1 MTGLTPERIM
11 TRQTENQPVRNVDS
25 GDSRGSAEALG
36 SSLSFA
42 AAWSQAEERE
52 HADAIGGDASSI
64 DKLWRRHR
72 RWVAAILLAHKPRW
86 ADLDDLLQE
95 VAVAVV
101 RKISDVRDPRAVR
114 PWLRTVAVNVAAAA
128 ARSGARRAK
137 DIQSEDAFTPAFN
150 PVNEEREREM
160 AEGRTLL
167 ALAAELPEGYREP
180 LLLKAVHNLSYREI
194 GQIMG
199 LPETTIETRIAR
211 GRRQLRELAVGA
223 AMRPAAG
230 RADAAPEIKAE
241 IKSMGV
247 SESATDSAAGRI
259 KV

>member
-1 MTGLTPERIM
+1 M
-11 TRQTENQPVRNVDS
+11 RNVDS
-25 GDSRGSAEALG
+25 GDAGGGVGGEATG
-36 SSLSFA
+36 SSMSFA
-42 AAWSQAEERE
+42 AALSQVEERE
-52 HADAIGGDASSI
+52 HTEAIGGDAASI

-114 PWLRTVAVNVAAAA
+114 PWLRTVAVNVAAAS

-137 DIQSEDAFTPAFN
+137 DIQSDEAITPAIS
-150 PVNEEREREM
+150 PVNAEREREI
-160 AEGRTLL
+160 AEGRKLL

-194 GQIMG
+194 GQIMS

-223 AMRPAAG
+223 AMGPAAVRG
-230 RADAAPEIKAE
+230 SAAGELKAE
-241 IKSMGV
+241 IKSMNTRD
-247 SESATDSAAGRI
+247 SATDSVTGRI
-259 KV
+259 RA

>member
-1 MTGLTPERIM
+1 MVE
-11 TRQTENQPVRNVDS
+11 QTEKQPVRDL
-25 GDSRGSAEALG
+25 AEDALASVAREPLG
-36 SSLSFA
+36 SELSVA
-42 AAWSQAEERE
+42 SAMAREEEQE
-52 HADAIGGDASSI
+52 HAAAIGGDPASV

-95 VAVAVV
+95 VAVSLV

-114 PWLRTVAVNVAAAA
+114 PWLRTVAVNAAAAA

-137 DIQSEDAFTPAFN
+137 DVQRDDAAPELSRSASE
-150 PVNEEREREM
+150 NEQEI
-160 AEGRTLL
+160 AIGRHLL
-167 ALAAELPEGYREP
+167 ALAAEMPEGYREP
-180 LLLKAVHNLSYREI
+180 LLLKAIHNLSYREI

-211 GRRQLRELAVGA
+211 GRRQLRELAA
-223 AMRPAAG
+223 AASIRPG
-230 RADAAPEIKAE
+230 PAE
-241 IKSMGV
+241 INIP
-247 SESATDSAAGRI
+247 APTDPGARRI

>member
-1 MTGLTPERIM
+1 MANQTGAK
-11 TRQTENQPVRNVDS
+11 QTENQTVRNVGAD
-25 GDSRGSAEALG
+25 DTRGGVGEVATGA
-36 SSLSFA
+36 SLSFA
-42 AAWSQAEERE
+42 TAMSQAEERE
-52 HADAIGGDASSI
+52 HTDAIGGDAASI
-64 DKLWRRHR
+64 DKVWRRHR

-128 ARSGARRAK
+128 ARAGARRAK
-137 DIQSEDAFTPAFN
+137 DIQSDEAVTPALS
-150 PVNEEREREM
+150 PVNQEREGEI

-211 GRRQLRELAVGA
+211 GRRQLRELAMGA
-223 AMRPAAG
+223 AMGNSGG
-230 RADAAPEIKAE
+230 RAERTSEIKA
-241 IKSMGV
+241 ISP
-247 SESATDSAAGRI
+247 TDTAAGRI
-259 KV
+259 RV

>member
-1 MTGLTPERIM
+1 MTK
-11 TRQTENQPVRNVDS
+11 QTENNPVRAIDERTTE
-25 GDSRGSAEALG
+25 GAEAAAGGGSAPG
-36 SSLSFA
+36 LSFA
-42 AAWSQAEERE
+42 VAMSQAEERE
-52 HADAIGGDASSI
+52 HVRAIEGDAESI
-64 DKLWRRHR
+64 DRVWRRHR

-137 DIQSEDAFTPAFN
+137 DVQRDEAVTPAVS
-150 PVNEEREREM
+150 PDDKERQHEIQQ
-160 AEGRTLL
+160 GRRLL
-167 ALAAELPEGYREP
+167 ELAAELPEGYREP

-194 GQIMG
+194 GHIME

-211 GRRQLRELAVGA
+211 GRRQLRELAT
-223 AMRPAAG
+223 AAG
-230 RADAAPEIKAE
+230 VSWAGVPEIKRA
-241 IKSMGV
+241 G
-247 SESATDSAAGRI
+247 ATEATGGRI
-259 KV
+259 KA